1 MKNFG
6 VGIALGLLLGVLV
19 GLSASEVV
27 AGVVTGL
34 VGLLGTLFGLRSE
47 EAAGPLPGG
56 NGARV
61 AGFALAMVAALL
73 AAVFVRTHG
82 LLEPSP
88 AESAARWVAAGLPE
102 DEAARLV
109 AFERTGLLPE
119 GRAVGTVSRT
129 KAGTGALFSSE
140 SLGACDSLQSR
151 NYETAAALEGALQFE
166 GGDWAALVARAPKEM
181 AGPDRLAWLKQQV
194 GEACRGQ

>member
-6 VGIALGLLLGVLV
+6 VGIALGLLLGLLV

-47 EAAGPLPGG
+47 AAAGPLPGG

-61 AGFALAMVAALL
+61 AGFALAMAVAML

-88 AESAARWVAAGLPE
+88 AESAARWVKAGLPK

-119 GRAVGTVSRT
+119 GRAVGAVSRA

-140 SLGACDSLQSR
+140 SLGACDSLQNR
-151 NYETAAALEGALQFE
+151 NYGTAEALQGALEFE

-181 AGPDRLAWLKQQV
+181 TGPERLAWLKQQV

>member
-1 MKNFG
+1 LKNFG
-6 VGIALGLLLGVLV
+6 IGVAIGVLLGLLV

-47 EAAGPLPGG
+47 AAAGPLPGG

-61 AGFALAMVAALL
+61 AGFAIAMALTLL
-73 AAVFVRTHG
+73 AAIFVRTHG

-88 AESAARWVAAGLPE
+88 EESAARWIAAGLPAT
-102 DEAARLV
+102 EAARLV

-119 GRAVGTVSRT
+119 GRASGTVSRT
-129 KAGTGALFSSE
+129 KASTGALFSGE
-140 SLGACDSLQSR
+140 GLEACDALQSR
-151 NYETAAALEGALQFE
+151 TYGSAAVLVGALEAE
-166 GGDWAALVARAPKEM
+166 GGDWPKLVVGMP
-181 AGPDRLAWLKQQV
+181 PDLSNAEQLDYLLRKIDEV
-194 GEACRGQ
+194 CP

>member
-1 MKNFG
+1 MRNFG
-6 VGIALGLLLGVLV
+6 VGVTLGLLLGLLV
-19 GLSASEVV
+19 GLSVSEVV

-47 EAAGPLPGG
+47 NAAGPLPGG

-61 AGFALAMVAALL
+61 AGFALAMVAPML

-88 AESAARWVAAGLPE
+88 AENAAKWVEAGLSHE
-102 DEAARLV
+102 EAARLV

-119 GRAVGTVSRT
+119 GRAVGTVNRT
-129 KAGTGALFSSE
+129 KASTGALLGTE
-140 SLGACDSLQSR
+140 SLGACDALQSR
-151 NYETAAALEGALQFE
+151 NYETATGIEGALQFE
-166 GGDWAALVARAPKEM
+166 GSDWADLVAKVPSGMTATE
-181 AGPDRLAWLKQQV
+181 RLQWLQQRV
-194 GEACRGQ
+194 DEICREQ

>member
-6 VGIALGLLLGVLV
+6 VGIALGLLLGLLV

-47 EAAGPLPGG
+47 AAAGPLPGG

-61 AGFALAMVAALL
+61 AGFALAMVVAML

-88 AESAARWVAAGLPE
+88 AESAARWVKAGLSAE
-102 DEAARLV
+102 EAARLV

-119 GRAVGTVSRT
+119 GRAVGTVNRT
-129 KAGTGALFSSE
+129 KASTGALFSSE
-140 SLGACDSLQSR
+140 SLGACDALQSR
-151 NYETAAALEGALQFE
+151 RYETAAAIEGALQFE
-166 GGDWAALVARAPKEM
+166 GGDWAALVSQAP
-181 AGPDRLAWLKQQV
+181 AGLSQPERLKWLQV
-194 GEACRGQ
+194 QVDAICKGQ